1 MQWRPDTSRRGIEK
15 VPLVNLYCLVSR
27 WVHLVFCIRHDFIA
41 HCVEIARGASI
52 LTQVSPT
59 PSCKYLLQVSIH
71 KYLTQV
77 SYTSIL
83 HEYLLHPLRET
94 LSPSQKSKYKHKY
107 LLHPLTSILHTY
119 LTSASYTRSQVS
131 IHKYFTQVSYTSISN
146 TLSGRPSHPLTSTST
161 NTSIYYTL
169 SQVFY
174 TSISHKYLTSVYYT
188 LSRRPS
194 LTQVQVQTQYLLHP
208 LTLSTGETTSQ
219 QAGLVLE
226 SPFAIRCRPCRSV
239 SFHRLIIV
247 PLLIC
252 CLCARHDS

>member
-1 MQWRPDTSRRGIEK
+1 MQQRPNTSRRGIRK
-15 VPLVNLYCLVSR
+15 VQLFNLYCLVSR
-27 WVHLVFCIRHDFIA
+27 WVRMVDCIRHDFIA

-169 SQVFY
+169 SQVFF
-174 TSISHKYLTSVYYT
+174 TSISQVSTTPSQGDPLSPKYKYKHNIYYT
-188 LSRRPS
+188 LSPS
-194 LTQVQVQTQYLLHP
+194 RLARQHLNR
-208 LTLSTGETTSQ
+208 
-219 QAGLVLE
+219 QALYW
-226 SPFAIRCRPCRSV
+226 SP
-239 SFHRLIIV
+239 HLQ
-247 PLLIC
+247 
-252 CLCARHDS
+252 